1 MVENILHVYRSY
13 LLYDRLMPFHFRAET
28 LMSDPI
34 TLLQLAGADLEPPKL
49 GDACLVVI
57 DMQNEYLAGPVALP
71 EARAAITHAQS
82 LVSRTRSAG
91 SPVFHVAHKG
101 RAGSLFD
108 RDAERGQIVGELTPL
123 ADEAVIE
130 KALPNAFA
138 GTGLA
143 DLISKTGR
151 KDVIIVGFM
160 THMCVSSTAR
170 AALDLG
176 LRVTIDAQACATRDL
191 PDGRGGRI
199 DAATL
204 NDVALVELSDRFAV
218 IARGHDWA

>member
-1 MVENILHVYRSY
+1 
-13 LLYDRLMPFHFRAET
+13 
-28 LMSDPI
+28 MSDPK

-49 GDACLVVI
+49 GDACLVII
-57 DMQNEYLAGPVALP
+57 DMQNEYLDGPVALP
-71 EARAAITHAQS
+71 DARAAIAHAQS

-91 SPVFHVAHKG
+91 SPVFHIAHKG
-101 RAGSLFD
+101 RTGSLFD
-108 RDAERGQIVGELTPL
+108 RDAVRGQIVDELTPL
-123 ADEAVIE
+123 SHEAVIE

-143 DLISKTGR
+143 DLISDTGR

-176 LRVTIDAQACATRDL
+176 LRITIEAQACATRDL

-218 IARGHDWA
+218 IARDHDWE

>member
-1 MVENILHVYRSY
+1 MYRLDLFYDTRVSFDLCVE
-13 LLYDRLMPFHFRAET
+13 P
-28 LMSDPI
+28 LMSDPK

-49 GDACLVVI
+49 AEASLVVI
-57 DMQNEYLAGPVALP
+57 DMQNEYLDGPIALP
-71 EARAAITHAQS
+71 DARAAITHAQS

-108 RDAERGQIVGELTPL
+108 RDAKRGRIVDELTPL
-123 ADEAVIE
+123 DTETVIE

-138 GTGLA
+138 GTELA
-143 DLISKTGR
+143 ELISATGR

-176 LRVTIDAQACATRDL
+176 LRVTIDAQGCATRDL

-218 IARGHDWA
+218 IARGHDWK

>member
-1 MVENILHVYRSY
+1 
-13 LLYDRLMPFHFRAET
+13 
-28 LMSDPI
+28 MSDPK

-57 DMQNEYLAGPVALP
+57 DMQNEYLDGPIALP
-71 EARAAITHAQS
+71 DARAAITHAQS
-82 LVSRTRSAG
+82 LVSRTRNAG
-91 SPVFHVAHKG
+91 SPVFHIAHKG
-101 RAGSLFD
+101 REGSLFD
-108 RDAERGQIVGELTPL
+108 RDAERGRIVDELTPL
-123 ADEAVIE
+123 SHEAVIE

-138 GTGLA
+138 GTRLA
-143 DLISKTGR
+143 DMISDTGC
-151 KDVIIVGFM
+151 KDVIIAGFM
-160 THMCVSSTAR
+160 THMCVSSTTR

-204 NDVALVELSDRFAV
+204 NEVALVELSDRFAV
-218 IARGHDWA
+218 IVRGHDWT